1 MIFKLLNGA
10 AIAIQSIDTPV
21 AFVAYWPY
29 DWTLFGFEFQ
39 VEHWKEYKNVLQ
51 YFTKSV
57 IFDKNQWKSVWSKP
71 KSTPLRQNFFLE
83 IWPHDSQFSQRK
95 EFDRWFSVVLKLRPL
110 YIHERATWKVYSKT
124 NLLYI

>member
-10 AIAIQSIDTPV
+10 AIAIRSIDTPV

-29 DWTLFGFEFQ
+29 DRTLLVFEFQ

-51 YFTKSV
+51 YFTKSL

-71 KSTPLRQNFFLE
+71 KSTPF
-83 IWPHDSQFSQRK
+83 
-95 EFDRWFSVVLKLRPL
+95 
-110 YIHERATWKVYSKT
+110 
-124 NLLYI
+124 